1 MAFRWSLLG
10 SERSVVG
17 DVLDDV
23 VDIVSV
29 FAVVDVGASSHK
41 LKKTDNWHVQ
51 LFIVR
56 VSAVDIWKLALS
68 NRVVDARVFSQVVGV
83 SALVPIGAVVFVV
96 QLLAGLLGWF
106 GPVNLSSESVGEV
119 AAESVLAVSSVVMNA
134 GVKAS
139 IDVFF
144 TTVLFTFAFFDCK
157 VLIGAEVLDHF
168 ELAFEFLVLEEFFV
182 VHFFVD

>member
-1 MAFRWSLLG
+1 M
-10 SERSVVG
+10 
-17 DVLDDV
+17 
-23 VDIVSV
+23 
-29 FAVVDVGASSHK
+29 
-41 LKKTDNWHVQ
+41 
-51 LFIVR
+51 
-56 VSAVDIWKLALS
+56 
-68 NRVVDARVFSQVVGV
+68 DARVFSQVVGV